1 MYKVIAVIMDGMTI
15 NGFRLQDEEGKES
28 NIKEDKFYEL
38 AKSSRVEGVTLLEDD
53 GHEYLTGLK
62 LRDLEVISGKSIKLE
77 SKLKDSKGNVIGY
90 KLADRDKEISIKKAW
105 NMGVNGDIQNGKS
118 MLLVGRDGSITKYFQ
133 CDEDI
138 QEQSLVVN
146 NQ

>member
-1 MYKVIAVIMDGMTI
+1 MYTVIAVIMDGMTI
-15 NGFRLQDEEGKES
+15 NGFRLRDDEEKES

-38 AKSSRVEGVTLLEDD
+38 VKSNKVDGVTLTEDE
-53 GHEYLTGLK
+53 GYEYMTGLK

-90 KLADRDKEISIKKAW
+90 KLSNRDKEISIKKAW

-118 MLLVGRDGSITKYFQ
+118 MLLIGRDGSVTKYFQ
-133 CDEDI
+133 CDDD
-138 QEQSLVVN
+138 LV
-146 NQ
+146 